1 MKKIFSFLMLAF
13 TVLLVAQS
21 KPVPFQQ
28 LPKTSQQLI
37 STYFGKQNVSV
48 ILLDDDYLKKEYEV
62 ILVNGTKIE
71 FKGNGNWKEVKSKKG
86 KIPTGFIPKK
96 ISIYVQKSF
105 PNTGIKKI
113 EKNRFSYE
121 VELINGID
129 LKFDLKG
136 NFIKFDD

>member
-1 MKKIFSFLMLAF
+1 MMQ
-13 TVLLVAQS
+13 LLVAQS

-48 ILLDDDYLKKEYEV
+48 ILLDDDYFKKEYEV

>member
-1 MKKIFSFLMLAF
+1 M
-13 TVLLVAQS
+13 
-21 KPVPFQQ
+21 
-28 LPKTSQQLI
+28 
-37 STYFGKQNVSV
+37 

-62 ILVNGTKIE
+62 VLINGTKME
-71 FKGNGNWKEVKSKKG
+71 FKGNGDWKEVKSKKV

-96 ISIYVQKSF
+96 ISTYVQKSF

-113 EKNRFSYE
+113 EKKRFSYE

-129 LKFDLKG
+129 LEFDSKG